1 MNTTPPGGPQPPFA
15 PQPFPPARPPIPE
28 GQEGQTGQET
38 SPESTPPE
46 PQTPPYPPTLYP
58 PTLYPPVQYPST
70 PYPQYSYPPPTSA
83 YPAYPGAWAY
93 GTPQYP
99 PVTGRDG
106 SIGPERVPW
115 HWYDVLGASFI
126 FILTAT
132 ATVVTSVAKGGLTTT
147 PTTTSGGNVNH
158 DALLIANLIG
168 TAIIYGIV
176 LLLIWWRTV
185 QTYHVPWSALGV
197 RKASPIAFALMIPV
211 YAVMV
216 VIAGGLGEL
225 VNKLF
230 YGGKAQNPQ
239 IDAITGGGGFSWIA
253 LITAILSA
261 SIIAPIVEELLFRG
275 MLYGL
280 LRSRWPS
287 AVLAVVVDGA
297 LFAAAHGIG
306 LILASI
312 FVVGV
317 TLCIVYEK
325 TKSTLVT
332 MTLHCL
338 FNSVS
343 VATVF
348 ITLATGGKL

>member
-1 MNTTPPGGPQPPFA
+1 MNTTPPGVPQPPFT
-15 PQPFPPARPPIPE
+15 PQPFPSTRPPSPVPE
-28 GQEGQTGQET
+28 RQEGQTGQQA
-38 SPESTPPE
+38 PEPTPPE
-46 PQTPPYPPTLYP
+46 TQAVPYSP
-58 PTLYPPVQYPST
+58 T
-70 PYPQYSYPPPTSA
+70 PYPSAAYPQYTYPPPTSA
-83 YPAYPGAWAY
+83 YPAYPGTWVY
-93 GTPQYP
+93 GTPPSIYLP
-99 PVTGRDG
+99 TTGRDEG
-106 SIGPERVPW
+106 IGPERVPW

-126 FILTAT
+126 FILTA
-132 ATVVTSVAKGGLTTT
+132 AASVVTSVAKGGLTTT
-147 PTTTSGGNVNH
+147 PTTTSGSNGNH

-168 TAIIYGIV
+168 TVVIYGIV
-176 LLLIWWRTV
+176 LGIIAWRTV
-185 QTYHVPWSALGV
+185 LRYHVPWSALGV
-197 RKASPIAFALMIPV
+197 RKAPVAAFALMIPV
-211 YAVMV
+211 YIVMML
-216 VIAGGLGEL
+216 IAGGLGEL

-239 IDAITGGGGFSWIA
+239 IEAITGGGGFSWIA

-287 AVLAVVVDGA
+287 AVLAVIADGA

>member
-1 MNTTPPGGPQPPFA
+1 MNTTPPGVPQPPFV
-15 PQPFPPARPPIPE
+15 PPPFPSDRPYIPVP
-28 GQEGQTGQET
+28 QVLEGQTGQET
-38 SPESTPPE
+38 PPEFTPPE
-46 PQTPPYPPTLYP
+46 PQPMPYPPSP
-58 PTLYPPVQYPST
+58 YPPVQYPSA
-70 PYPQYSYPPPTSA
+70 PYPQYTYPPPTSA

-93 GTPQYP
+93 GTPPPTYP
-99 PVTGRDG
+99 PTTGSDEG
-106 SIGPERVPW
+106 IGPERVPW

-126 FILTAT
+126 FILTAA

-147 PTTTSGGNVNH
+147 PTTTSGSNVNH

-168 TAIIYGIV
+168 TVIIYGIV
-176 LLLIWWRTV
+176 LGIIAWRTV
-185 QTYHVPWSALGV
+185 LRYHVPWSALGV
-197 RKASPIAFALMIPV
+197 RKAPVAAFALMIPI
-211 YAVMV
+211 YIVMV
-216 VIAGGLGEL
+216 LIAGGLGEL

-239 IDAITGGGGFSWIA
+239 IEAITGGGGFSWIA

-287 AVLAVVVDGA
+287 AVLAVIADGA